1 MNAPSVSSRST
12 ERFSDRVDD
21 YVRYRPRYP
30 VAVLDILR
38 QETGLT
44 SASTIADIGS
54 GTGFSAELF
63 LSNGNEVFGV
73 EPNPAMRAAAEQL
86 LAKESRFVSVEGTA
100 ETTNLPG
107 ASFDY
112 VTAGQAFHWFD
123 VDGSKREFHRILRPA
138 GWVVLLWNTRQLDST
153 PFLRAYEELSREF
166 GTDYQAVKH
175 NNLQSAL
182 FERFFTPQPYVKRT
196 TPSEQRFDLA
206 GLIGRL
212 MSSSYAPKPGHPH
225 HEAMMK
231 KLEEIFH
238 ANAQGGEVAFEY
250 DTEVYFG
257 RLS

>member
-12 ERFSDRVDD
+12 ERFSDRVED

-38 QETGLT
+38 EETGLT
-44 SASTIADIGS
+44 PASTIADIGS

-73 EPNPAMRAAAEQL
+73 EPNAAMRAAAEEL
-86 LAKESRFVSVEGTA
+86 FAKEPLFVSVEGTA
-100 ETTNLPG
+100 EATNLPG

-112 VTAGQAFHWFD
+112 VTAGQAFHWFNID
-123 VDGSKREFHRILRPA
+123 RSKREFHRILRPA
-138 GWVVLLWNTRQLDST
+138 GWVVLLWNTRKLDAT
-153 PFLRAYEELSREF
+153 PFLRAYEQLSREF

-175 NNLQSAL
+175 NNLQPAM
-182 FERFFTPQPYVKRT
+182 FERFFSPKPYLKRT
-196 TPSEQRFDLA
+196 TPSEQRFNLE
-206 GLIGRL
+206 GLTGRL
-212 MSSSYAPKPGHPH
+212 MSSSYAPKPGHPN
-225 HEAMMK
+225 HEPMMNM
-231 KLEEIFH
+231 LEEIFH
-238 ANAQGGEVAFEY
+238 ANAKDGEVAFEY